1 MISHLKSLVACLLP
15 SLLTLTAQAQQQPWH
30 LYVEQ
35 PGTAPLLVDSFA
47 LPDGADLTIKK
58 SLEGFELDASL
69 GKTAGYWT
77 FTAKIRSQQPGR
89 ECYLSLV
96 RSYAEDSVPV
106 TFNGPVAQSAIYR
119 QSPHEPLDHGFH
131 TLVVQPVPL
140 IALKTP
146 EGLEIA
152 ISNTPALYDNY
163 TTQTY
168 DLAKRSLALSSGDN
182 ALVWNGTAFE
192 PNPDKSDRTALF
204 RIEPHYFALAAGKE
218 HRLEAIIVKAPADQV
233 TNIRQLV
240 NLAVSRHWSQ
250 GRITDLLGATFFSTA
265 YMNLR
270 VNETGRSRFW
280 VVPSIDYANKQY
292 SRDSFWISMVLPPE
306 YSKSCFE
313 HESRYD
319 SKFIGAERQ
328 LFALIWAYRNSLS
341 GATVDKQR
349 VERILRIVEA
359 QAPNGYFSGFNPDVK
374 SQGTFQGWAD
384 LLAFDKDDTITNNQG
399 LFVTA
404 LMCAQA
410 MGIEPHVPVPQALK
424 NYQDLYNPGLAAYPL
439 SLKRN
444 QILAVDPLMGD
455 LLAQVYLGKALL
467 PDAHV
472 LAHFETL
479 KQKAKTAFGFKVFSA
494 ADGGYLALDQ
504 YGTKTAKSAMSG
516 DQTQNGNYQC
526 GGSWYLYDML
536 MLMDAHLHGAK
547 DAEDLM
553 IWRTTLEFAA
563 GGTTHEY
570 INTVTGKPA
579 KPNMGWNAAVYGLW
593 SEIIRQ
599 GKAGDRFFKAID
611 ALRNP

>member
-1 MISHLKSLVACLLP
+1 M
-15 SLLTLTAQAQQQPWH
+15 
-30 LYVEQ
+30 
-35 PGTAPLLVDSFA
+35 SFW
-47 LPDGADLTIKK
+47 
-58 SLEGFELDASL
+58 AS
-69 GKTAGYWT
+69 AT
-77 FTAKIRSQQPGR
+77 FTWPSGCFLVQPAPVTKSRSASGR
-89 ECYLSLV
+89 IVCWSAA
-96 RSYAEDSVPV
+96 RDSIPV
-106 TFNGPVAQSAIYR
+106 TFNGPVAKSAVYR

-131 TLVVQPVPL
+131 TLVKQSVPL

-146 EGLEIA
+146 AGLEIA
-152 ISNTPALYDNY
+152 VSDTPALYDNY
-163 TTQTY
+163 STQTY

-182 ALVWNGTAFE
+182 AWVWTGTAFE
-192 PNPDKSDRTALF
+192 PNPDKSDRTALY
-204 RIEPHYFALAAGKE
+204 RIEPHYFSLAAGKE
-218 HRLEAIIVKAPADQV
+218 HRFDAIIVRAAGGQAGNLRQV
-233 TNIRQLV
+233 V

-270 VNETGRSRFW
+270 VNETRRSRFW

-292 SRDSFWISMVLPPE
+292 SRDAFWISMVLPAQ
-306 YSKSCFE
+306 YSQACFE
-313 HESRYD
+313 QESLYD

-328 LFALIWAYRNSLS
+328 LFTLIWAYRNFLG
-341 GATVDKQR
+341 GAKVDKQR

-359 QAPNGYFSGFNPDVK
+359 QAPNGYFSGYTAGLKAD
-374 SQGTFQGWAD
+374 GTFQGWAD
-384 LLAFDKDDTITNNQG
+384 LLAFDKDDTISNNQG

-439 SLKRN
+439 SLKRT

-467 PDAHV
+467 PDDHV

-504 YGTKTAKSAMSG
+504 YGTQSAKSAMSG
-516 DQTQNGNYQC
+516 DLTQNGNYQC

-553 IWRTTLEFAA
+553 IWRTTLEFAT

-570 INTVTGKPA
+570 LNTVTGKPA
-579 KPNMGWNAAVYGLW
+579 KPNMGWNSAVYGLW
-593 SEIIRQ
+593 SELIRQ
-599 GKAGDRFFKAID
+599 GKASDRFFKAID
-611 ALRNP
+611 ALRTP